1 MKNMKKWAVLF
12 LCVLT
17 LGCMTGCGNRDNS
30 VDGAD
35 NGTTNTT
42 DTTDKADT
50 TDKKTDTK
58 DKANATDKTN
68 TTDKGDGVM
77 DDAVHDV
84 TDGINDVT
92 DNLTDGDARGDV
104 RSEQTR

>member
-1 MKNMKKWAVLF
+1 MKNMKKWIVL
-12 LCVLT
+12 LVCVLA
-17 LGCMTGCGNRDNS
+17 LGSMTGCGNRDNS

-35 NGTTNTT
+35 NGTTNTM
-42 DTTDKADT
+42 DSTDKA
-50 TDKKTDTK
+50 
-58 DKANATDKTN
+58 N

-77 DDAVHDV
+77 DEAVRDV

-92 DNLTDGDARGDV
+92 DDLTDGDV

>member
-35 NGTTNTT
+35 NGTTNTM
-42 DTTDKADT
+42 DS
-50 TDKKTDTK
+50 
-58 DKANATDKTN
+58 TDKTN
-68 TTDKGDGVM
+68 TTDNADTTDKGDGVM
-77 DDAVHDV
+77 DEAVRDV

-92 DNLTDGDARGDV
+92 DDLTDGDV

>member
-1 MKNMKKWAVLF
+1 MKNMKKWVVL
-12 LCVLT
+12 LVCVLA
-17 LGCMTGCGNRDNS
+17 LGSMSGCGNRDNS

-35 NGTTNTT
+35 NGTTNTM
-42 DTTDKADT
+42 DSTDKA
-50 TDKKTDTK
+50 
-58 DKANATDKTN
+58 N

-77 DDAVHDV
+77 DEAVRDV

-92 DNLTDGDARGDV
+92 DDLTDGDV

>member
-1 MKNMKKWAVLF
+1 MKKWVVL
-12 LCVLT
+12 LVCVLA
-17 LGCMTGCGNRDNS
+17 LGSMTGCGNRDDS

-35 NGTTNTT
+35 NGTTNTMDST
-42 DTTDKADT
+42 DKANTTDKADT
-50 TDKKTDTK
+50 TDKTNTT
-58 DKANATDKTN
+58 DKAN

-77 DDAVHDV
+77 DEAVHDV

-92 DNLTDGDARGDV
+92 DDLTDGDV

>member
-35 NGTTNTT
+35 SGTTNTT

-50 TDKKTDTK
+50 TDKT
-58 DKANATDKTN
+58 NA
-68 TTDKGDGVM
+68 TDKGDGVM

-92 DNLTDGDARGDV
+92 DDLTDGDARADV

>member
-1 MKNMKKWAVLF
+1 MKKMKKWAVLF

-35 NGTTNTT
+35 RGT
-42 DTTDKADT
+42 
-50 TDKKTDTK
+50 
-58 DKANATDKTN
+58 TN

-92 DNLTDGDARGDV
+92 DDLTDGDV

>member
-1 MKNMKKWAVLF
+1 MKNMKKWVVL
-12 LCVLT
+12 LVCVLA
-17 LGCMTGCGNRDNS
+17 LGSMTGCGNRDNS

-35 NGTTNTT
+35 NGTTNTM
-42 DTTDKADT
+42 DSTDKA
-50 TDKKTDTK
+50 
-58 DKANATDKTN
+58 N

-77 DDAVHDV
+77 DEAVRDV

-92 DNLTDGDARGDV
+92 DDLTDGDV